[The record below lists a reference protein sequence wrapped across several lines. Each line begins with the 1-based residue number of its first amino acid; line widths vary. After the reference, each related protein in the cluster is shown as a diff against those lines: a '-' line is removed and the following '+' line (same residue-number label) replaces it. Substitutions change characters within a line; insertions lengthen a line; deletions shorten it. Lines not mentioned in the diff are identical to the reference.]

1 MNIRRLLASDSDRF
15 QALRLQALRD
25 SPGAFSSSYE
35 EECDTSPAAV
45 AQFLTDRIML
55 GAFVGVDLVGMIGV
69 GREAMRKTRHK
80 GFIRAMYVAPGQRGA
95 GLAKRLVTEALAVL
109 EAMDGVR
116 QVTLAVTSGNA
127 AAMALYVSLG
137 FTPFGREPDSL
148 LIDGV
153 MYEDTHMVRH
163 FAGGA

>member
-35 EECDTSPAAV
+35 EECDTAPAAV